1 MGYPRF
7 KKPYEIKILSNFILN
22 LLIYT
27 RTIIEWVK
35 YYNFSN
41 LDKIHLE
48 TFLTSFYAIFLS
60 TITGCKS
67 LLVKSYPIYSI
78 FQAFKFPDEMDL
90 VIECN
95 VELCKTDCE
104 MCPDDQKYEPGK
116 RRRRDVTFNTTFSDL
131 GSKVSGRFRVIT
143 PEDVAELNS
152 RENLVA
158 FIPGKL

>member
-1 MGYPRF
+1 
-7 KKPYEIKILSNFILN
+7 
-22 LLIYT
+22 
-27 RTIIEWVK
+27 
-35 YYNFSN
+35 
-41 LDKIHLE
+41 
-48 TFLTSFYAIFLS
+48 
-60 TITGCKS
+60 
-67 LLVKSYPIYSI
+67 
-78 FQAFKFPDEMDL
+78 MDL